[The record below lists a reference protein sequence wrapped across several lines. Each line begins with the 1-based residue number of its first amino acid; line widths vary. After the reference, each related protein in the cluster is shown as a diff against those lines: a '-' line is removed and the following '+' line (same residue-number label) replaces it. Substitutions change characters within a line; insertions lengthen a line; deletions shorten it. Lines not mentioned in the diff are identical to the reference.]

1 MQRQSP
7 VTRRVAVWGAAA
19 VCGLGALGAV
29 LYASLGTRAADAAAP
44 PAAAVGATAATAS
57 PPPPSVKLTDAQA
70 QSIQV
75 GSVGERSFD
84 QVEDALG
91 SIDFNEDLEVQVFTP
106 YQGRILQLF
115 AKLGDPVT
123 KGEPLF
129 TLESPDFIQAESNLI
144 AAAGVLDQTA
154 SALDRAKKL
163 YPTQGIDQNDYE
175 LAVSDQQSAEGAL
188 KAAREA
194 LKVFGKTDAEI
205 DHIVAV
211 RRVETAL
218 VVRSPISGRITA
230 RNAAP
235 GLLEQPGNPP
245 APYSVAD
252 VSTVWMLANVTETDI
267 PHVDVGQAVRVTVSA
282 YPGREFQGAIT
293 ALGANVDP
301 NTHRITVRSEIK
313 DPRHELRP
321 GMLANF
327 VISTGAPLQAPAV
340 PESGVVREGDGT
352 FSVWLTTDRHEF
364 VRRQVKVGLSQDHYD
379 QILDGVRTGDLVA
392 VDGAIFL
399 SNIAFGGAN

>member
-1 MQRQSP
+1 MQRQFP
-7 VTRRVAVWGAAA
+7 ITGRVVVCGAVA

-29 LYASLGTRAADAAAP
+29 LYGSLGTRPADAAAP
-44 PAAAVGATAATAS
+44 PATPPGQAAAPTN
-57 PPPPSVKLTDAQA
+57 PPPPVVKLTDAQA
-70 QSIQV
+70 QSIEV
-75 GSVGERSFD
+75 GSVALRSFN

-91 SIDFNEDLEVQVFTP
+91 SIDFNEDLEVQVFPP

-115 AKLGDPVT
+115 AKLGDSVK
-123 KGEPLF
+123 KGQPLF

-144 AAAGVLDQTA
+144 AAAGVLDQTT
-154 SALDRAKKL
+154 SALGRAKQL
-163 YPTQGIDQNDYE
+163 YPNQAISQNDYE
-175 LAVSDQQSAEGAL
+175 QAVSDQQSAEGAL

-205 DHIVAV
+205 DRIVAA

-235 GLLEQPGNPP
+235 GMFEQPGNPP

-252 VSTVWMLANVTETDI
+252 VSTVWMLANITEIDI
-267 PHVDVGQAVRVTVSA
+267 PHVDVGQGVRVTVSA
-282 YPGREFQGAIT
+282 YPGREFRGAIT
-293 ALGANVDP
+293 ALGASVDP
-301 NTHRITVRSEIK
+301 GTHRVTVRSEIE
-313 DPRHELRP
+313 DPHHELRP
-321 GMLANF
+321 GMFANF

-352 FSVWLTTDRHEF
+352 FSVWVTADRHEF
-364 VRRQVKVGLSQDHYD
+364 VRRQVTIGLSQDHYD
-379 QILDGVRTGDLVA
+379 QIIDGVRTGDLVA
-392 VDGAIFL
+392 IDGAIFL